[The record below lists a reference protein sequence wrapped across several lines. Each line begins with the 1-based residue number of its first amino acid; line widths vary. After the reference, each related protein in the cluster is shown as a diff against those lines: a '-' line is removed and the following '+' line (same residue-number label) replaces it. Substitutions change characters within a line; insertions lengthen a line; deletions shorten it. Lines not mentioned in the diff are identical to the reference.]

1 MRRNKGGRAAHLEQ
15 GLDLT
20 QISSSTGLHQGDFR
34 CHTHF
39 VDVPASIWKIRL
51 LIPGAGRISGKLKRL
66 TEVVECVEYDVKLF
80 EPLYIVVRFFDVSVN
95 GIDLDVRIEC
105 SRSMCSNLTRR
116 V

>member
-1 MRRNKGGRAAHLEQ
+1 M
-15 GLDLT
+15 
-20 QISSSTGLHQGDFR
+20 
-34 CHTHF
+34 
-39 VDVPASIWKIRL
+39 
-51 LIPGAGRISGKLKRL
+51 RL

-116 V
+116 A